1 MTTDWSWLEVPADE
15 AARRLLGCE
24 LVRELD
30 GQLLRAR
37 IVETEAY
44 DEDDPAS
51 HTHHGRSARNDAMF
65 RSAGHAY
72 VYLIH
77 GIHHCMNVVCGFE
90 GHGCGVLIRAVE
102 PLTGL
107 DVMRQ
112 RRRRDGVELTN
123 GPGKLCQA
131 MAITLPMS
139 GHDLAEAPLT
149 LVRGTPVRD
158 EEVVTTT
165 RVGISKNADAPRR
178 FYLRGNPW
186 VSKPWVRE
194 G

>member
-1 MTTDWSWLEVPADE
+1 MSDWSWLEVPAEE
-15 AARRLLGCE
+15 AAVRLLGCE

-30 GQLLRAR
+30 GRQLRAR

-44 DEDDPAS
+44 DQDDPAS

-65 RSAGHAY
+65 MAAGHAY

-102 PLTGL
+102 PITGL
-107 DVMRQ
+107 DVMQ
-112 RRRRDGVELTN
+112 ERRGRGGFELTN
-123 GPGKLCQA
+123 GPGKLCKA
-131 MAITLPMS
+131 MDITLPMR
-139 GHDLAEAPLT
+139 GHDLDEPPLT
-149 LVRGTPVRD
+149 LVRRDPVKRED
-158 EEVVTTT
+158 VVMST
-165 RVGISKNADAPRR
+165 RIGISKNVDAVRR

-194 G
+194 I